1 MNFKTDYYRFSNING
16 TQVGPLNFAP
26 FGTYDKF
33 DHSIPISQLKYLP
46 SPTRDDCNF
55 NYFRVDFSE

>member
-1 MNFKTDYYRFSNING
+1 MNFKTDYYRFSNIHG

-33 DHSIPISQLKYLP
+33 DHSIQGVRAKSIQTSKQVWSAY
-46 SPTRDDCNF
+46 
-55 NYFRVDFSE
+55 SEATG